1 MTAKLVTVETLAHH
15 RENLTLAGQLL
26 AFTNGCFDLFHA
38 GHLASLQ
45 FARSQADA
53 LAVAVNS
60 DRSIRNLK
68 GPTRPIIPLEQRV
81 EIICGLACV
90 DYVVT
95 FDTDTPLH
103 IIHQVL
109 PDVLVKGEEYRFNPV
124 AGASEVIAAG
134 GRVEFFRR
142 PHGSPSTTDI
152 IERIKKCAASP
163 AK

>member
-1 MTAKLVTVETLAHH
+1 MIAKIVTAEFLVEERKELAS
-15 RENLTLAGQLL
+15 RGKRL

-81 EIICGLACV
+81 EILCGLACV

-103 IIHQVL
+103 IIQRVL

-152 IERIKKCAASP
+152 IERIKKCAA
-163 AK
+163 